1 MRRISYKEVVRDVKG
16 VREEEENRWMVHKS
30 EHDQRRKRNVNYF
43 LLAFTTTFVY
53 LLHKTT
59 TKIRIDHNKIRI
71 NSITYKLVKKF
82 CSFYIASF
90 YLLKYAV
97 TLGALRQT

>member
-43 LLAFTTTFVY
+43 LLAFTTR
-53 LLHKTT
+53 LQQKLESTT
-59 TKIRIDHNKIRI
+59 TKPASTASPTNWSR
-71 NSITYKLVKKF
+71 
-82 CSFYIASF
+82 SFVLFISHLFIY
-90 YLLKYAV
+90 
-97 TLGALRQT
+97 

>member
-16 VREEEENRWMVHKS
+16 VRAEEENRWMVHKS
-30 EHDQRRKRNVNYF
+30 EHDQRRKWNVNYF
-43 LLAFTTTFVY
+43 LLAIT
-53 LLHKTT
+53 TT